1 MIEEL
6 RDIKSGKSE
15 IRQFGFIIGIV
26 LITIAASFFWF
37 GKGGAEIFLVLGVL
51 LVITGVAFPKVLRLI
66 YVPWMLFSVSLGW
79 IMTRVILCLLFYLVL
94 TPIGLCSRL
103 LGKRFLELRM
113 DEPKDSYWYYKSK
126 TKTTKTDYERQ
137 F

>member
-26 LITIAASFFWF
+26 LITIATSFFWF
-37 GKGGAEIFLVLGVL
+37 GKRGSEVFLALGILMAV
-51 LVITGVAFPKVLRLI
+51 TGFAFPSILRLI
-66 YVPWMLFSVSLGW
+66 YVPWMSFAAVLGW
-79 IMTRVILCLLFYLVL
+79 LMTRVILCLLFYLVL
-94 TPIGLCSRL
+94 TPIGLFSRL
-103 LGKRFLELRM
+103 FGKRFLELRL
-113 DEPKDSYWYYKSK
+113 DVSKQSYWNCRKK
-126 TKTTKTDYERQ
+126 IKATRKDYERQ